1 MSIRFPIILPERI
14 ASAASRFR
22 RCERA
27 ATAIEF
33 IFVAPIII
41 AIVLCMLQVA
51 VIFVAQSYLDA
62 MAEDAMRTVLT
73 NNAYALQQS
82 QFKTA
87 VCANVTALFNCN
99 NLIVDL
105 EAAPTSASA
114 ITAALPQFNS
124 SGQLV
129 NPTNFNVGA
138 QNTQMI
144 LTLMYQWPV
153 ISGPLGLSFSNMG
166 NGTYL
171 LVSTQVFYKEPC
183 LNSNGC
189 TQAPAQNG

>member
-1 MSIRFPIILPERI
+1 MSVGFSIFPLERF
-14 ASAASRFR
+14 AGAASRFR

-41 AIVLCMLQVA
+41 AIVLATAQVA
-51 VIFVAQSYLDA
+51 VIFIAQSYLDL
-62 MAEDAMRTVLT
+62 MAEDGMRTVLT
-73 NNAYALQQS
+73 NQAYTMTPAA
-82 QFKTA
+82 FKTT
-87 VCANVTALFNCN
+87 VCANVTALIANCN
-99 NLIVDL
+99 TNLIVDL
-105 EAAPTSASA
+105 EPAPASASA
-114 ITAALPQFNS
+114 IASALPQFNT
-124 SGQLV
+124 SGTLV
-129 NPTNFNVGA
+129 NPTNFTVGS

-171 LVSTQVFYKEPC
+171 LISTEVFYKEPC

-189 TQAPAQNG
+189 AQSG